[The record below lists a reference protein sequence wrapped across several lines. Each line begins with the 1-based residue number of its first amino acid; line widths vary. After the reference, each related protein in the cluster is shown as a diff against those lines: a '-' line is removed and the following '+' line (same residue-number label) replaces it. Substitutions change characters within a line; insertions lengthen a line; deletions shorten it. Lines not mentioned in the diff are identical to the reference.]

1 MLPHKLTKS
10 MTKLNSKLHKIKNLT
25 PILSNGIITSFCY
38 FSIVEKYNR
47 DSNGRLILLRVFNF
61 IQKGTHESKK
71 IY

>member
-10 MTKLNSKLHKIKNLT
+10 MTKLNSKLHNLKNLT
-25 PILSNGIITSFCY
+25 PILSNCIITSFRY

>member
-25 PILSNGIITSFCY
+25 PILSNCIIMSFNY

>member
-1 MLPHKLTKS
+1 
-10 MTKLNSKLHKIKNLT
+10 MTKLNSKLHNIKNLT
-25 PILSNGIITSFCY
+25 PILSNCNITSFRY

>member
-25 PILSNGIITSFCY
+25 PILSNCIITSFRH
-38 FSIVEKYNR
+38 FSIVEKYNC